1 MRVQTP
7 LILPPTDILISP
19 NDTFSALYYLISCHD
34 AGDQS
39 GSVKSTLLKSMF
51 EEHFP
56 AIRAIQTSAA
66 TA

>member
-1 MRVQTP
+1 MCVQTP
-7 LILPPTDILISP
+7 LILPPTDILIPP
-19 NDTFSALYYLISCHD
+19 NDTFFALYYPIFCHD